1 MGMLN
6 QIILS
11 FVKSLPDTI
20 RKDICAILIAY
31 SGHVDD
37 YPMLPDQVENSAWEF
52 LSPDK
57 SADQISVIY
66 VCAAILDRM
75 LEHFASSASSAN
87 IEELKMFA
95 DKTGNA
101 MAMKVV
107 AGHALRKKHFEQ
119 AYETWTS
126 LRADALSPEAIFHFV
141 EEV

>member
-1 MGMLN
+1 
-6 QIILS
+6 
-11 FVKSLPDTI
+11 
-20 RKDICAILIAY
+20 
-31 SGHVDD
+31 
-37 YPMLPDQVENSAWEF
+37 MLPDQVENSAWEF

-57 SADQISVIY
+57 AADQISVIY

-75 LEHFASSASSAN
+75 LEHFASPASSAN